1 MQSGHQFNPSNI
13 QYSPRSKRIK
23 SSGEGGKFSQKEVE
37 LSETPLYFAE
47 GFEKVFLAI
56 YFISLPYIAGLLFL
70 FFYVSEGEYEIFLS
84 LNQESS
90 FILTWAIGY
99 EILAVLTLLYI
110 IKSAI
115 AFTTKNASKGRK
127 QKFVIP

>member
-47 GFEKVFLAI
+47 DRMRGSPPSAR
-56 YFISLPYIAGLLFL
+56 LL
-70 FFYVSEGEYEIFLS
+70 S
-84 LNQESS
+84 
-90 FILTWAIGY
+90 
-99 EILAVLTLLYI
+99 
-110 IKSAI
+110 
-115 AFTTKNASKGRK
+115 
-127 QKFVIP
+127 